1 MSIFDSSSIINLC
14 GEKKISKLIEGW
26 TINLTFYELGNAVWK
41 QVYAYKT
48 IDENEANK
56 LLDAL
61 TEVFMRLRK
70 PEKEN
75 SLEILKIALKDGLTY
90 YDAAYIQAAIEN
102 KLTLVTDDKQLL
114 EVGKKYVRVLT
125 SDEISRQ
132 LKPNNAKGIR

>member
-75 SLEILKIALKDGLTY
+75 SLETLKIALKEGLTY

-102 KLTLVTDDKQLL
+102 KLALVTDDKQLL

-132 LKPNNAKGIR
+132 LKQNNAKGTR

>member
-1 MSIFDSSSIINLC
+1 MNIFDSSSIINLC

-61 TEVFMRLRK
+61 MEVFMRLRK

-75 SLEILKIALKDGLTY
+75 SLEILKIALKEGLTY

-102 KLTLVTDDKQLL
+102 KLALVTDDKQLL
-114 EVGKKYVRVLT
+114 EVGKKYVRVST

-132 LKPNNAKGIR
+132 LKQNNVKCIR

>member
-61 TEVFMRLRK
+61 MEVFMRLRK

-75 SLEILKIALKDGLTY
+75 SLEILKIALKEGLTY

-102 KLTLVTDDKQLL
+102 KLALVTDDKQLL
-114 EVGKKYVRVLT
+114 EVGKKYVRVST

-132 LKPNNAKGIR
+132 LKQNNAKCIR

>member
-1 MSIFDSSSIINLC
+1 VWRKEN
-14 GEKKISKLIEGW
+14 KQLIEGW

-48 IDENEANK
+48 NDENETNK

-75 SLEILKIALKDGLTY
+75 SLEILKIALKEGLTY

-102 KLTLVTDDKQLL
+102 KLAQVTDDKQLL

-125 SDEISRQ
+125 SYEISRQ
-132 LKPNNAKGIR
+132 LKQNNAKDIR

>member
-1 MSIFDSSSIINLC
+1 MWRKEN
-14 GEKKISKLIEGW
+14 KQLIEGW

-48 IDENEANK
+48 NDENETNK

-75 SLEILKIALKDGLTY
+75 SLEILKIALKEGLTY

-102 KLTLVTDDKQLL
+102 KLAQVTDDKQLL

-125 SDEISRQ
+125 SYEISRQ
-132 LKPNNAKGIR
+132 LKQNNAKDIR

>member
-1 MSIFDSSSIINLC
+1 MWRKEN
-14 GEKKISKLIEGW
+14 KQLIEGW

-48 IDENEANK
+48 NDENEANK

-75 SLEILKIALKDGLTY
+75 SLEILKIALKEGLTY

-102 KLTLVTDDKQLL
+102 KLAQVTDDKQLL
-114 EVGKKYVRVLT
+114 EVGKKYV
-125 SDEISRQ
+125 
-132 LKPNNAKGIR
+132 KGVNKL

>member
-1 MSIFDSSSIINLC
+1 MWRKEN
-14 GEKKISKLIEGW
+14 KQLIEGW

-48 IDENEANK
+48 NDENETNK

-75 SLEILKIALKDGLTY
+75 SLEILKIALKEGLTY

-102 KLTLVTDDKQLL
+102 KLAQVTDDKQLL
-114 EVGKKYVRVLT
+114 EVGKKYV
-125 SDEISRQ
+125 
-132 LKPNNAKGIR
+132 KGVNKL